1 MSFVAAFCDRNSKH
15 RNVSLHFLIQ
25 SSLRKCSNEADL
37 VLRRKTQKLFYMKIR
52 LLWFILS
59 TLLISS
65 AVFAQTSKREYKIT
79 TGTESLID
87 PESRAVKNFKRSH
100 PEAVG
105 ETWSID
111 HGYYFVRFKEQGIK
125 NKIAF
130 TPNGKIDYTMKMYD
144 NDMNLPHAVKAAVK
158 SVYYDYRIVDAQELG
173 LKNTVV
179 YLVKITD
186 SNTWKTIRVS
196 DGDVEEI
203 ENYSNAIS
211 PCR

>member
-1 MSFVAAFCDRNSKH
+1 
-15 RNVSLHFLIQ
+15 
-25 SSLRKCSNEADL
+25 
-37 VLRRKTQKLFYMKIR
+37 
-52 LLWFILS
+52 
-59 TLLISS
+59 
-65 AVFAQTSKREYKIT
+65 
-79 TGTESLID
+79 
-87 PESRAVKNFKRSH
+87 
-100 PEAVG
+100 
-105 ETWSID
+105 
-111 HGYYFVRFKEQGIK
+111 
-125 NKIAF
+125 
-130 TPNGKIDYTMKMYD
+130 MKMYD